1 MGETGSCQESDTI
14 GKSCIIRLEFST
26 RRPLATLE
34 TSFLEAIEVEVR
46 LQSIGERMGGEEIG

>member
-1 MGETGSCQESDTI
+1 L
-14 GKSCIIRLEFST
+14 KAAVEFST

-46 LQSIGERMGGEEIG
+46 LQSTGETMGSEEIQRVNPNPSKEKLD